1 MRRELQHQL
10 HQLLSSRLLTSRYC
24 LYHLVSLLADIASIA
39 LTLLYTQHFNYL
51 NIDLHSLLHFNTYN
65 TTNISNTTVNNS
77 FNNISCDDN
86 KFICNLT
93 NSTLFFWFAAVS
105 CLIFLLKALV
115 NLRGL
120 GG

>member
-1 MRRELQHQL
+1 MEWRRELQHQL

-51 NIDLHSLLHFNTYN
+51 NIDLHSLLHFNTNN
-65 TTNISNTTVNNS
+65 TTNTTVNNS
-77 FNNISCDDN
+77 FTNISCDDN